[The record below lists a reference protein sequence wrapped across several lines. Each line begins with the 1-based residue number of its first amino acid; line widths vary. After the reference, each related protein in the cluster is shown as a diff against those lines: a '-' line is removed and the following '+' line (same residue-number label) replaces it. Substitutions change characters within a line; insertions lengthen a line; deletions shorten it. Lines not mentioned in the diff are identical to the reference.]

1 MYFQKM
7 IYRPHRTE
15 GGLESGSLA
24 HHVPGTPP
32 PEYDSTHMEY
42 PPDYQDAL
50 KDVILSTGMYMH
62 KHTHMQTYAH
72 TYVHTYIHTYIHTS
86 RAHKNGR
93 LE

>member
-1 MYFQKM
+1 MSLQKM
-7 IYRPHRTE
+7 IYRPRHNE
-15 GGLESGSLA
+15 GGLESGSSD

-62 KHTHMQTYAH
+62 K
-72 TYVHTYIHTYIHTS
+72 YIHVWVVPVKFMIFIES
-86 RAHKNGR
+86 RGCG
-93 LE
+93 

>member
-7 IYRPHRTE
+7 IYRPHHTE
-15 GGLESGSLA
+15 GGLESGNLV
-24 HHVPGTPP
+24 HHVSGTPP

-62 KHTHMQTYAH
+62 KHTHIHANILMPYIH
-72 TYVHTYIHTYIHTS
+72 IYIHTYIHIYIF
-86 RAHKNGR
+86 KYI
-93 LE
+93 EIV

>member
-1 MYFQKM
+1 M
-7 IYRPHRTE
+7 IYRPHHNE
-15 GGLESGSLA
+15 GSLESGSSA

-62 KHTHMQTYAH
+62 IYTRIYMQIYQWTW
-72 TYVHTYIHTYIHTS
+72 TV
-86 RAHKNGR
+86 R
-93 LE
+93 LKFIILCTIFC

>member
-1 MYFQKM
+1 MYLQKM
-7 IYRPHRTE
+7 IYRPHHNE
-15 GGLESGSLA
+15 GGLESGSSA

-62 KHTHMQTYAH
+62 IYTRTCKYT
-72 TYVHTYIHTYIHTS
+72 
-86 RAHKNGR
+86 NGHGQ
-93 LE
+93 